1 MTKIEYRVRPVTR
14 YIVTRWEGT
23 DDPRAACSNGSST
36 LGEYDNADTA
46 YEVGYA
52 LCKAEHDRL
61 GYPPNDERVQYP
73 RHPNDPFGNDS
84 DVAQNYA
91 LVGGL
96 VGQSL
101 NRAKSLGESL
111 TMHATQEGINA
122 RDQYMTSLS
131 RGRIV

>member
-14 YIVTRWEGT
+14 YIITRYEES
-23 DDPRAACSNGSST
+23 DDGRIGSEQR
-36 LGEYDNADTA
+36 GEYDNADTA

-52 LCKAEHDRL
+52 LCKLDHDRL
-61 GYPPNDERVQYP
+61 GYPPGDERVQYP
-73 RHPNDPFGNDS
+73 RHPNDPFGGDS
-84 DVAQNYA
+84 DVALGYA
-91 LVGGL
+91 RGGV

-101 NRAKSLGESL
+101 NRAGSLGESL

-122 RDQYMTSLS
+122 RDQHMTSLS